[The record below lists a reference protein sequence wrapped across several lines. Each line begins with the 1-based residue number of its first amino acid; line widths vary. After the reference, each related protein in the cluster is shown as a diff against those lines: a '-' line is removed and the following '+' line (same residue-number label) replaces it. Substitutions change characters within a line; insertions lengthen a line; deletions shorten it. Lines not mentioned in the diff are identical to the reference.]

1 MSEIQSKLEFIQYSM
16 NKLTRESIS
25 IPEIKDTYFKL
36 FSKLHNKKTLMIAGS
51 QGSGKSTLSLLIKT
65 YFKKFY
71 KKDVVILSIDD
82 FYLSSFQREK
92 LAIKLKT
99 NLFHTRGVPCTH
111 NLKLLIDT
119 VDKLK
124 RNKFPVYIPIFDK
137 VTDNKK
143 KHNRKINKADL
154 IILERWCVG
163 SKPIEPLYLK
173 KNINDLEKINDP
185 DMIWRA
191 AYNQALVA
199 YQKLFHKFN
208 YYIFINL
215 QNWKYVINWK
225 YKQELNLRSLSSD
238 NHLKKKLYQ
247 FIQYYEKLSK
257 WMSITCPDIC
267 NILITLDKNQK
278 MKKIIYK

>member
-1 MSEIQSKLEFIQYSM
+1 M
-16 NKLTRESIS
+16 
-25 IPEIKDTYFKL
+25 
-36 FSKLHNKKTLMIAGS
+36 
-51 QGSGKSTLSLLIKT
+51 
-65 YFKKFY
+65 
-71 KKDVVILSIDD
+71 
-82 FYLSSFQREK
+82 
-92 LAIKLKT
+92 KT
-99 NLFHTRGVPCTH
+99 NLFDTRGVPSTH
-111 NLKLLIDT
+111 NLKLLIET

-124 RNKFPVYIPIFDK
+124 RKKFPVYIPIFDK

-154 IILERWCVG
+154 IILEGWCVG
-163 SKPIEPLYLK
+163 SKPIDPLYLR

-185 DMIWRA
+185 DMIWRT
-191 AYNQALVA
+191 AYNQSLVE
-199 YQKLFHKFN
+199 YQKLFNKFN
-208 YYIFINL
+208 YYIFIKL
-215 QNWKYVINWK
+215 PDWKYVINWK

-238 NHLKKKLYQ
+238 NHLKKKLYL

>member
-1 MSEIQSKLEFIQYSM
+1 MSEIQFKLEFIQYSL
-16 NKLTRESIS
+16 NKLTRENISIS
-25 IPEIKDTYFKL
+25 EIKDTYYKL
-36 FSKLHNKKTLMIAGS
+36 FSQLHNKKTLMIAGS

-111 NLKLLIDT
+111 NLKLLIET

-154 IILERWCVG
+154 IILEGWCVG
-163 SKPIEPLYLK
+163 SKPIDPLYLK

-185 DMIWRA
+185 DMIWRT
-191 AYNQALVA
+191 AYNQSLTE
-199 YQKLFHKFN
+199 YQKLFNKFN
-208 YYIFINL
+208 YYIFIKL
-215 QNWKYVINWK
+215 PDWKYVINWK

-238 NHLKKKLYQ
+238 NHLKKKLYL

-278 MKKIIYK
+278 MKKITYK